1 MKINI
6 FKRKLKQKYSINKLE
21 IVEGKV
27 KPIPKLLWFYV
38 QSTKNPRDFV
48 IEIATEDRLFKSIGP
63 YTGVLFKSSYITSA
77 LVDEKEKQLSYSN
90 RKMPIKD
97 FNIHYFDFAENCEID
112 DIYQYNDFI
121 ELSKAVMNEVYDLF
135 ELNNSDENMNY
146 CIKEKITEEDV
157 RAIIKKVHREYM
169 DNKKSAKNENT
180 KKMIKDK
187 KREK

>member
-48 IEIATEDRLFKSIGP
+48 IELATEDRLFKSIGP
-63 YTGVLFKSSYITSA
+63 YTGVLFKSSYITSDLA
-77 LVDEKEKQLSYSN
+77 YSN

-112 DIYQYNDFI
+112 DIYQYCVESFFLDW
-121 ELSKAVMNEVYDLF
+121 LP
-135 ELNNSDENMNY
+135 
-146 CIKEKITEEDV
+146 
-157 RAIIKKVHREYM
+157 
-169 DNKKSAKNENT
+169 
-180 KKMIKDK
+180 
-187 KREK
+187 